1 MSSASPDVNLLPPAP
16 TPPPPHHSHKPHGKP
31 GTMGRAACHWGLLGS
46 EARHPGSGL
55 SGVDSAGMNGCC
67 RHQYVATLP
76 EWQMPR
82 CSAIRAQLW
91 VPGHVAQE
99 PAESWVSSRLGAQ
112 SLPSLHPLLST
123 LLCQLAPMTSPDLL
137 AQILILKD
145 ASRLSAVLRRAPNH
159 HNRAGYDLLIL
170 SKCALHFLDAGE
182 EAVTHLGLQ

>member
-1 MSSASPDVNLLPPAP
+1 MSTQKQSSELSAPDG
-16 TPPPPHHSHKPHGKP
+16 HS
-31 GTMGRAACHWGLLGS
+31 TR
-46 EARHPGSGL
+46 PGSGL
-55 SGVDSAGMNGCC
+55 SGVDSPGTHGCC

-82 CSAIRAQLW
+82 CSAVRAQLW

-99 PAESWVSSRLGAQ
+99 PAESWVSSCLGAQ